1 MILVFLIEKASH
13 LPTIFNT
20 FNEAAFDFET
30 ESGYKFKLLL
40 NNETTIGKIKA
51 NIEKIIKIPSIKL
64 QLFLGNNKIEEDNKT
79 LIDINQKYNNIL
91 TNYNTFIVKFQ
102 KDKDI
107 NLIIYD
113 DNNIIEISI
122 NSMDN
127 AQKLYNLV
135 NYKIGKN
142 INNHFFLEIL
152 LHIILGRKLYHIFG
166 KN

>member
-13 LPTIFNT
+13 LPTIFNK

-79 LIDINQKYNNIL
+79 LIDINKKYNNIL
-91 TNYNTFIVKFQ
+91 TNYIHRQ
-102 KDKDI
+102 W
-107 NLIIYD
+107 
-113 DNNIIEISI
+113 
-122 NSMDN
+122 
-127 AQKLYNLV
+127 
-135 NYKIGKN
+135 
-142 INNHFFLEIL
+142 
-152 LHIILGRKLYHIFG
+152 
-166 KN
+166 